1 MLVEFVSVPFMLT
14 CFSVDFLTTGFYT
27 LASVV
32 VERVAVTTLPAS
44 LLVPLGALLLYTATA
59 IFDEIVLFS
68 LGSASMSV
76 DVLAFPL
83 MFVAL
88 AVFRVEVPAVSL
100 FGTCLL
106 VGILASRRFCVLV
119 AFAIFVVQVPAF
131 PLLFTGMSIRAL
143 ASLGLL
149 GRLTVAFGVD
159 AVAVASL
166 LARIDLILV
175 GTLVVRWILGMAFST
190 LAFVVWNLQLCA
202 RICVLERL
210 TASLALLGTI
220 GLLRLGALLI
230 HPVVGPV
237 SPCVLDTDTQVG
249 WIR

>member
-14 CFSVDFLTTGFYT
+14 CLSVDFLTAGFYT

-76 DVLAFPL
+76 NVLAFPL

-88 AVFRVEVPAVSL
+88 AVFIVEVPGVALFGTCPLVGILASRRFCVLVAFAIFVVQVPAVSL

-175 GTLVVRWILGMAFST
+175 GTLIVRWILGMAFST
-190 LAFVVWNLQLCA
+190 LAFVV
-202 RICVLERL
+202 
-210 TASLALLGTI
+210 
-220 GLLRLGALLI
+220 
-230 HPVVGPV
+230 
-237 SPCVLDTDTQVG
+237 
-249 WIR
+249 